1 MGLNEILDSST
12 ALSERATPE
21 ERALYPYAGYED
33 ADAGVSGAPRRE
45 LVRLLTRLTRNL
57 EGSMSTAVPGLHLHR
72 ITCPG
77 GPHHS
82 LQLPIFAVIAQGSK
96 RLLVGNEVYDYD
108 PLHYLVSSVDLPV
121 SAKVA
126 VGSATEPYLGLR
138 LDLDVEEIDALIR
151 DVDPPPSLQGE
162 AARGLYVNRLDA
174 PLLDGVLRLLRL
186 LETPADIP
194 ILAPMVKREIMYR
207 LLVNGQGAA
216 LRQLVLKDSH
226 THRIARAIRLLREH
240 YARPLRVQDLA
251 RQAHMSPSSFHHH
264 FKAVT
269 AMSPLQFQKQLRL
282 QEARRLM
289 FMSDADVAV
298 VAHQVGYESP
308 SQFSREYSRLFGS
321 APLRDKRRW
330 LSDAV
335 AH

>member
-1 MGLNEILDSST
+1 MGLNEIPDSSLHP
-12 ALSERATPE
+12 AA
-21 ERALYPYAGYED
+21 AMDD
-33 ADAGVSGAPRRE
+33 AEPPFEPPRRE
-45 LVRLLTRLTRNL
+45 LVSRLARLTGTL
-57 EGSMSTAVPGLHLHR
+57 EGAMDTAVPGLFLHR

-77 GPHHS
+77 GPHHV
-82 LQLPIFAVIAQGSK
+82 LQQPIFGVIAQGSK
-96 RLLVGNEVYDYD
+96 RLLVGDQVYVYD

-121 SAKVA
+121 SGKVA
-126 VGSATEPYLGLR
+126 VGSPTEPYLGLR
-138 LDLDVEEIDALIR
+138 VDLDVAAIDALIR
-151 DVDPPPSLQGE
+151 DVDPPPSMQ
-162 AARGLYVNRLDA
+162 ADAPRGLYVNRLGDT
-174 PLLDGVLRLLRL
+174 LLDAVLRLLRL
-186 LETPADIP
+186 LDTPKDIP
-194 ILAPMVKREIMYR
+194 VLAPMIKREIFYR
-207 LLVNGQGAA
+207 LLMNGQGAV
-216 LRQLVLKDSH
+216 LRQLVQKDSH
-226 THRIARAIRLLREH
+226 TQRIARAIRLLREH
-240 YARPLRVQDLA
+240 YVRPLRIEELA

-289 FMSDADVAV
+289 FTSDADVAV

-330 LSDAV
+330 MRDGL

>member
-1 MGLNEILDSST
+1 MGLNEISDPSLHSDLARCDAQPVPLD
-12 ALSERATPE
+12 
-21 ERALYPYAGYED
+21 
-33 ADAGVSGAPRRE
+33 APRRE
-45 LVRLLTRLTRNL
+45 LVSLLTRLTGGS
-57 EGSMSTAVPGLHLHR
+57 EGSMATAVPGLHLHR
-72 ITCPG
+72 ITCP
-77 GPHHS
+77 PNVPQHA
-82 LQLPIFAVIAQGSK
+82 LQLPVFAVIAQGSK

-121 SAKVA
+121 SGKVA
-126 VGSATEPYLGLR
+126 VGSPTEPYLGLR

-151 DVDPPPSLQGE
+151 DVDLPPSLHAE
-162 AARGLYVNRLDA
+162 PTRGLYINRLSDA
-174 PLLDGVLRLLRL
+174 LLDGVLRLLRL
-186 LETPADIP
+186 LDTPVDIP
-194 ILAPMVKREIMYR
+194 VLAPMVKREILYR
-207 LLVNGQGAA
+207 LLMNGQGGA
-216 LRQLVLKDSH
+216 LRQLVLTDSH

-240 YARPLRVQDLA
+240 YVRPLRVEDLA
-251 RQAHMSPSSFHHH
+251 RHAHMSLSSFHHH

-330 LSDAV
+330 LQNAT